1 MVKRLLSGIRISG
14 VTHIG
19 NYFVSFQQYVQMQED
34 YESLAMLAD
43 LHALTTPYA
52 PGEIENNTLAT
63 AKLYLACGLDP
74 NKTIIFAQSHV
85 PEHAELAWILS
96 TVARMGEL
104 SRMTQFKE
112 KAATFKG
119 SDLESEGGLT
129 PSSVNLGLF
138 AYPVLMA
145 ADILIYKADVVPVG
159 EDQKQHV
166 EITRDLA
173 QRFNRDNG
181 KVFTVPEI
189 KLRKDAA
196 RIMGLDDPNKKMSK
210 SADSDKNYISLL
222 DDAAAVTAK
231 IKAAVTDSG
240 NALKYDEKGKPA
252 ISNLINIYSLC
263 TGKTHHEIESEFSG
277 KSYGEFK
284 NALTEALIDHLRPI
298 QEKYR
303 DLSDEIVKDVLIQG
317 ATNARAIAA
326 ETLKEVKTKIGLLQ
340 I

>member
-1 MVKRLLSGIRISG
+1 MANKQVIVSG
-14 VTHIG
+14 VRPTGDLHIG
-19 NYFVSFQQYVQMQED
+19 NYLGAISQFVELQKKYKTYFFI
-34 YESLAMLAD
+34 AD
-43 LHALTTPYA
+43 LHAVTQPQDPKEFA
-52 PGEIENNTLAT
+52 NQTLDIA
-63 AKLYLACGLDP
+63 ALYLACGLDP
-74 NKTIIFAQSHV
+74 KKTTLFIQSHV
-85 PEHAELAWILS
+85 PEHLELAWFLG
-96 TVARMGEL
+96 TLAPMGEL
-104 SRMTQFKE
+104 NRMTQYKE
-112 KAATFKG
+112 KIQ
-119 SDLESEGGLT
+119 EGK
-129 PSSVNLGLF
+129 PANFGLF

-166 EITRDLA
+166 EMTGDLA
-173 QRFNRDNG
+173 QRFNRDIG

-326 ETLKEVKTKIGLLQ
+326 ETLKEVKTKIGQ
-340 I
+340 GI